1 MATADGGAK
10 PLQNAMKMAKVAIQL
25 DGENKHKEAYCEYLR
40 TINYISHAL
49 LEEAGSQASED
60 GDAVEVE
67 RMLRLAEQC
76 LERSKSFVGKR
87 ADVSAPFSR
96 SPGQSEPRQTAL
108 LPAAVAANAADTAPP
123 SDAPVKAT
131 SSPPKTGHRRV
142 LSDGGGELSPFLP
155 PEVFQ
160 RLQTVESQDTSKNR
174 ELTPIEEASRLNQKL
189 KANYEARL
197 ARLAPG
203 QAYQKTSLTLSLQRQ
218 MMENLI
224 IAKARQD
231 ALQRKME
238 ERRLRLQEEANR
250 RFAASGAMTA
260 EEQERRVLYTNVL
273 EYEQDHDWPKLWKA
287 NMRKNPDDD
296 ALVSGLV
303 SYLLSRSDHPVV
315 KLLRKRQYRVYNRL
329 YPIVSKGPPH
339 SPALPLRHS
348 CSTHNLL
355 HPETQKRSTRG
366 GSVGGHS
373 FITGLSPSPSRSHD
387 LHADYGDE
395 EGEEPHEQATV
406 DRENSFEDLE
416 QFLTQLDWAPLHGG
430 TDDPVSDSE
439 LTFDPYMQPEREECN
454 AQELEMRALTEHLKV
469 VVKDIHIAIDQLLSL
484 CLLSFEC
491 LNTASSKDLC
501 LASIEEAF
509 FTPLWSAL
517 VALFRRVHRER
528 EQAFEASMKLY
539 RDASPA
545 DLGVPLKLFPGDP
558 GALQGSYPYESAVQE
573 LKLLIKD
580 CCPQRKLE
588 CIVRT
593 LRLICACAEDY
604 RCLHEVDSAPKT
616 AAIALQEE
624 SIQLHAAGVS
634 RGLLTQTRKRAVG
647 PCVGADDLLPI
658 LSFVALR
665 CQCPQ
670 LVSECAALEE
680 FIHEGYLIGEEGYCL
695 TSLQSALAYIE
706 SLHSGGAH
714 HPADNPF

>member
-25 DGENKHKEAYCEYLR
+25 DGESKHKEAYCEYLR

-60 GDAVEVE
+60 GDVVEVE

-87 ADVSAPFSR
+87 AAPPTNDECPATISASSSC
-96 SPGQSEPRQTAL
+96 SPGQSEPRETAL
-108 LPAAVAANAADTAPP
+108 RPAAIAANAAVTAAP
-123 SDAPVKAT
+123 SETPVQVT
-131 SSPPKTGHRRV
+131 SSPAKTGHRRV
-142 LSDGGGELSPFLP
+142 LSNGGGELSPFLP

-160 RLQTVESQDTSKNR
+160 RLQTVESQDTSKK

-197 ARLAPG
+197 ARLPPG
-203 QAYQKTSLTLSLQRQ
+203 RAYQKTSLTLSLQRQ

-260 EEQERRVLYTNVL
+260 EEQEQRILYTNVL

-296 ALVSGLV
+296 TLVSGLV

-315 KLLRKRQYRVYNRL
+315 KLLRKHQYRVYNRL
-329 YPIVSKGPPH
+329 YPIISKGLPH

-355 HPETQKRSTRG
+355 HPETQTRPTRG
-366 GSVGGHS
+366 SSVGGHS
-373 FITGLSPSPSRSHD
+373 FTMGLSPSPSRSHD
-387 LHADYGDE
+387 LHAASDDE
-395 EGEEPHEQATV
+395 EGEHEQANV

-416 QFLTQLDWAPLHGG
+416 HFLTQLDWAPLHGS
-430 TDDPVSDSE
+430 TDDPGFDSE
-439 LTFDPYMQPEREECN
+439 LTFDPSMQPEQDEDN
-454 AQELEMRALTEHLKV
+454 VQELEIRALTEHLKV

-517 VALFRRVHRER
+517 VALFRKVHRER

-539 RDASPA
+539 QDASPA
-545 DLGVPLKLFPGDP
+545 AFGVPLKLFPGDP

-604 RCLHEVDSAPKT
+604 RCLHDVDSSPKT
-616 AAIALQEE
+616 AAILPLLHKPVHTFQNPAGEE
-624 SIQLHAAGVS
+624 YPVARFQGQS
-634 RGLLTQTRKRAVG
+634 RGQLT
-647 PCVGADDLLPI
+647 
-658 LSFVALR
+658 
-665 CQCPQ
+665 
-670 LVSECAALEE
+670 
-680 FIHEGYLIGEEGYCL
+680 
-695 TSLQSALAYIE
+695 
-706 SLHSGGAH
+706 HS
-714 HPADNPF
+714 

>member
-1 MATADGGAK
+1 MTMATADSGVK

-49 LEEAGSQASED
+49 LEDTGSQTSEERIMV
-60 GDAVEVE
+60 AVDVE

-76 LERSKSFVGKR
+76 LERAKSFIGKR
-87 ADVSAPFSR
+87 ADPPDLPASVSATC
-96 SPGQSEPRQTAL
+96 SPGQSEPHQTAVV
-108 LPAAVAANAADTAPP
+108 PAASAANTVPP
-123 SDAPVKAT
+123 SHTAVNAGRKAT
-131 SSPPKTGHRRV
+131 SPTKTGHRRV
-142 LSDGGGELSPFLP
+142 LSDGSSELSPFLP

-160 RLQTVESQDTSKNR
+160 KQQTVESQDTSKK

-250 RFAASGAMTA
+250 RFAASGAMTT
-260 EEQERRVLYTNVL
+260 EEREQRALYTNVL

-287 NMRKNPDDD
+287 NLKKNPDDVT
-296 ALVSGLV
+296 LVSGLV
-303 SYLLSRSDHPVV
+303 SYLLSQSDHPVV
-315 KLLRKRQYRVYNRL
+315 KLLRKHQYRIYNRL
-329 YPIVSKGPPH
+329 YPIVSKGLPQ
-339 SPALPLRHS
+339 SPARPLRPS
-348 CSTHNLL
+348 RSTHNLIN
-355 HPETQKRSTRG
+355 PETQKKPTRG
-366 GSVGGHS
+366 SSVGGQS
-373 FITGLSPSPSRSHD
+373 FSTSSSLSPSLSHD
-387 LHADYGDE
+387 LHTSYDDE
-395 EGEEPHEQATV
+395 EGEEPHTQVTV

-416 QFLTQLDWAPLHGG
+416 QFLTQLDWAPVHGSA
-430 TDDPVSDSE
+430 DDTGSDSE
-439 LTFDPYMQPEREECN
+439 LTCNTLIQPGQDETN
-454 AQELEMRALTEHLKV
+454 VQELEMRALREHLKAI
-469 VVKDIHIAIDQLLSL
+469 VKDIHIAIDQLLSL

-501 LASIEEAF
+501 LASLEEAF

-517 VALFRRVHRER
+517 VALFRRVNRER
-528 EQAFEASMKLY
+528 EQAFETNMKLY
-539 RDASPA
+539 QDASPG
-545 DLGVPLKLFPGDP
+545 DVGVPSKLFPKDP

-604 RCLHEVDSAPKT
+604 RCLHEVDSTPKT
-616 AAIALQEE
+616 AAI
-624 SIQLHAAGVS
+624 
-634 RGLLTQTRKRAVG
+634 
-647 PCVGADDLLPI
+647 GADDLLPI

-695 TSLQSALAYIE
+695 TSMQSALAYVE
-706 SLHSGGAH
+706 SLQTGGAH
-714 HPADNPF
+714 LPADKHI

>member
-1 MATADGGAK
+1 MKQKKKTERRKRRGSGLTMATADSGAK
-10 PLQNAMKMAKVAIQL
+10 PLQNAMKMAKLAIQL

-40 TINYISHAL
+40 TINFISHAL
-49 LEEAGSQASED
+49 LEEAGSQND
-60 GDAVEVE
+60 GEVVAVEVG

-76 LERSKSFVGKR
+76 LERVKSFIGKR
-87 ADVSAPFSR
+87 ADLSASGSAPFSS
-96 SPGQSEPRQTAL
+96 SPGQSEPNQTAVL
-108 LPAAVAANAADTAPP
+108 TDTTANPVTAPS
-123 SDAPVKAT
+123 SDTPVDTGHKTT
-131 SSPPKTGHRRV
+131 SPTKTGHYRV
-142 LSDGGGELSPFLP
+142 LSDGTGELSSFLP

-160 RLQTVESQDTSKNR
+160 RLQTVQSQDISKK

-197 ARLAPG
+197 ARLPPG
-203 QAYQKTSLTLSLQRQ
+203 KAYQKTSLTLSLQRQ

-250 RFAASGAMTA
+250 CDRPLYRPGVLCLPTRRAVRDGAHPQPGDFQHLGQRNKSSAFSIPM
-260 EEQERRVLYTNVL
+260 Y
-273 EYEQDHDWPKLWKA
+273 W
-287 NMRKNPDDD
+287 NM
-296 ALVSGLV
+296 
-303 SYLLSRSDHPVV
+303 SRTIRADHPVV
-315 KLLRKRQYRVYNRL
+315 NLLRKHQYRVYNRL
-329 YPIVSKGPPH
+329 YPIVSKGLVQSPPR
-339 SPALPLRHS
+339 PLTPSR
-348 CSTHNLL
+348 STHLL
-355 HPETQKRSTRG
+355 HPEKKTTRG
-366 GSVGGHS
+366 SSVGGQS
-373 FITGLSPSPSRSHD
+373 FSTATSLSPSLSHD
-387 LHADYGDE
+387 HSTNDEDEVEEELHS
-395 EGEEPHEQATV
+395 QVTV

-416 QFLTQLDWAPLHGG
+416 QFLTQLDWAPLHSS
-430 TDDPVSDSE
+430 TEDSE
-439 LTFDPYMQPEREECN
+439 GTCDPSLQPEQDEGSL
-454 AQELEMRALTEHLKV
+454 QELEMRALTEHLKA

-491 LNTASSKDLC
+491 LNTANSKDLC

-517 VALFRRVHRER
+517 VALFRRVYRER
-528 EQAFEASMKLY
+528 EQAFEMSMKLY
-539 RDASPA
+539 QDVSPG
-545 DLGVPLKLFPGDP
+545 DVGVPSKLFPEDSD
-558 GALQGSYPYESAVQE
+558 AQQGSYPYESAVQE
-573 LKLLIKD
+573 LKLLLKD

-604 RCLHEVDSAPKT
+604 RCLHDVDSTPKT
-616 AAIALQEE
+616 AAI
-624 SIQLHAAGVS
+624 
-634 RGLLTQTRKRAVG
+634 
-647 PCVGADDLLPI
+647 GADDLLPI

-695 TSLQSALAYIE
+695 TSMQSALAYVE
-706 SLHSGGAH
+706 SLQPGQLPAH
-714 HPADNPF
+714 KLV

>member
-1 MATADGGAK
+1 MKEKKKEEEDEEEEEEEDLTMATADSGVK

-25 DGENKHKEAYCEYLR
+25 DGGNKHKEAYCEYLR

-49 LEEAGSQASED
+49 LEDAGSQKEMEML
-60 GDAVEVE
+60 AVEVE

-76 LERSKSFVGKR
+76 LERAKSFIGKT
-87 ADVSAPFSR
+87 ADPPDLPDLPATSSSSG
-96 SPGQSEPRQTAL
+96 SPNLSEPRQTSG
-108 LPAAVAANAADTAPP
+108 PSAAITTNTASGAETPDETSP
-123 SDAPVKAT
+123 TKA
-131 SSPPKTGHRRV
+131 GHRRV
-142 LSDGGGELSPFLP
+142 LSEGGGELAPFLP

-160 RLQTVESQDTSKNR
+160 KLQTIASQDTSKK

-189 KANYEARL
+189 KASYEARL

-260 EEQERRVLYTNVL
+260 EDEEQRVLYTNVL
-273 EYEQDHDWPKLWKA
+273 EYEQDHDWPKQWKA
-287 NMRKNPDDD
+287 KIKKNPDVT
-296 ALVSGLV
+296 LVSELV

-315 KLLRKRQYRVYNRL
+315 KLLRKHQYRIYNKL
-329 YPIVSKGPPH
+329 YPIVSKGLPR
-339 SPALPLRHS
+339 SPALPLRPS
-348 CSTHNLL
+348 RSIHNLL
-355 HPETQKRSTRG
+355 HPETQRKPIRAAGS
-366 GSVGGHS
+366 SVGGQS
-373 FITGLSPSPSRSHD
+373 FISDSSLSSSSCTQD
-387 LHADYGDE
+387 LDAHYDHEDM
-395 EGEEPHEQATV
+395 EEPPVAAV

-416 QFLTQLDWAPLHGG
+416 QFLTQLDWAPAHGS
-430 TDDPVSDSE
+430 TDDAGSDSE
-439 LTFDPYMQPEREECN
+439 LGCDSSMQPDQDKGHI
-454 AQELEMRALTEHLKV
+454 QELEMRALKEHLKAI
-469 VVKDIHIAIDQLLSL
+469 VKDIHISIDQLLSL

-501 LASIEEAF
+501 LASLEEAF
-509 FTPLWSAL
+509 FMPLWNAL
-517 VALFRRVHRER
+517 VALFRKVHRER
-528 EQAFEASMKLY
+528 EQAFEMSLKLY
-539 RDASPA
+539 QNASPG
-545 DLGVPLKLFPGDP
+545 DVGVASKLYPQDP
-558 GALQGSYPYESAVQE
+558 AVLQGSYPYESAVQE
-573 LKLLIKD
+573 LKLLVQD

-604 RCLHEVDSAPKT
+604 RALHDGDSAPKT
-616 AAIALQEE
+616 AAI
-624 SIQLHAAGVS
+624 
-634 RGLLTQTRKRAVG
+634 
-647 PCVGADDLLPI
+647 GADDLLPI
-658 LSFVALR
+658 LSYVALR
-665 CQCPQ
+665 CHCPQ

-695 TSLQSALAYIE
+695 TSMQSALAYVE
-706 SLHSGGAH
+706 SLQTGGAQL
-714 HPADNPF
+714 PADKLV

>member
-1 MATADGGAK
+1 MATADSGAK
-10 PLQNAMKMAKVAIQL
+10 PLQNAMKMAKVAIHL

-40 TINYISHAL
+40 TINYISHSL
-49 LEEAGSQASED
+49 LEEASSQED
-60 GDAVEVE
+60 GDVVEVE

-76 LERSKSFVGKR
+76 LERSKSFLGKR
-87 ADVSAPFSR
+87 SEPPNLPAASASFSHL
-96 SPGQSEPRQTAL
+96 PGQSEQSPLQ
-108 LPAAVAANAADTAPP
+108 PAAIAADAAPL
-123 SDAPVKAT
+123 SDIPVKAT
-131 SSPPKTGHRRV
+131 GHHRV
-142 LSDGGGELSPFLP
+142 LSDGDGEVSPFLP

-160 RLQTVESQDTSKNR
+160 RLQTVESQDASKKP
-174 ELTPIEEASRLNQKL
+174 LTPIEEASRLNQKL

-197 ARLAPG
+197 ARLTPG

-250 RFAASGAMTA
+250 RFAASGGMTT
-260 EEQERRVLYTNVL
+260 EEQEQRILYANVL

-287 NMRKNPDDD
+287 NMRKNPEDD

-315 KLLRKRQYRVYNRL
+315 KLLRKHQYRVYNRL
-329 YPIVSKGPPH
+329 YPIVSKGLPH

-348 CSTHNLL
+348 CSTHSL
-355 HPETQKRSTRG
+355 HHTETQKRPTRG
-366 GSVGGHS
+366 SSLGGYS
-373 FITGLSPSPSRSHD
+373 FSAGLSPSRSHH
-387 LHADYGDE
+387 LHSDYGDE
-395 EGEEPHEQATV
+395 EGEEPHEQASV

-416 QFLTQLDWAPLHGG
+416 QFLTQLDWAPLHGS
-430 TDDPVSDSE
+430 TDDPGSCSE
-439 LTFDPYMQPEREECN
+439 LTFDPSTQREQEVL
-454 AQELEMRALTEHLKV
+454 ELEMRALTEHLKA

-501 LASIEEAF
+501 LAIIEEAF

-517 VALFRRVHRER
+517 VVLFRRVHRER
-528 EQAFEASMKLY
+528 EQAFEASMERY

-545 DLGVPLKLFPGDP
+545 DVGVPLKLFPGDP
-558 GALQGSYPYESAVQE
+558 DALQGSYPYESAVQE

-604 RCLHEVDSAPKT
+604 RCLHEVDSLQKI
-616 AAIALQEE
+616 AAI
-624 SIQLHAAGVS
+624 
-634 RGLLTQTRKRAVG
+634 
-647 PCVGADDLLPI
+647 GADDLLPI

-706 SLHSGGAH
+706 SLHTGGAS
-714 HPADNPF
+714 HPTDNPF

>member
-1 MATADGGAK
+1 MATADSGLK

-49 LEEAGSQASED
+49 LEEAEERD
-60 GDAVEVE
+60 MVAVEEE

-76 LERSKSFVGKR
+76 LERAKSFMGKST
-87 ADVSAPFSR
+87 APLDVSISSSS
-96 SPGQSEPRQTAL
+96 SPGQSRPHQTAV
-108 LPAAVAANAADTAPP
+108 LPCATAPNNDPP
-123 SDAPVKAT
+123 SHTHGEAARKAT
-131 SSPPKTGHRRV
+131 SPKKSGHRRV
-142 LSDGGGELSPFLP
+142 LSDGGGEPSPFLP
-155 PEVFQ
+155 PEIFQ
-160 RLQTVESQDTSKNR
+160 KLQTVESQDTSKR
-174 ELTPIEEASRLNQKL
+174 ELTPIEQASRLNQKL

-197 ARLAPG
+197 ARLTPG

-260 EEQERRVLYTNVL
+260 EDQEQRSLYTNVL

-287 NMRKNPDDD
+287 KIKENPDNVT
-296 ALVSGLV
+296 LVPHLV
-303 SYLLSRSDHPVV
+303 SYLLSQSDHPLV
-315 KLLRKRQYRVYNRL
+315 KLLKKHQYRIYNRL
-329 YPIVSKGPPH
+329 YPIVSKGHPQ
-339 SPALPLRHS
+339 SPALPLRAS
-348 CSTHNLL
+348 RSSHNLL
-355 HPETQKRSTRG
+355 HLETQRKPTRTVSSSGQSFSTD
-366 GSVGGHS
+366 SS
-373 FITGLSPSPSRSHD
+373 LSHD
-387 LHADYGDE
+387 LHVNYDE
-395 EGEEPHEQATV
+395 DDVEDVEEANPQVTV

-416 QFLTQLDWAPLHGG
+416 QFLTQLDWAPPHIS
-430 TDDPVSDSE
+430 TDDTTSDLETKCDHLMLDESHV
-439 LTFDPYMQPEREECN
+439 
-454 AQELEMRALTEHLKV
+454 QELEMRALKEHLKA
-469 VVKDIHIAIDQLLSL
+469 VVKDIHIALDQLLSL

-509 FTPLWSAL
+509 FMPLWSAL
-517 VALFRRVHRER
+517 LALFRKVNRER

-539 RDASPA
+539 RDASPE
-545 DLGVPLKLFPGDP
+545 DVGVTSKLFPQEP
-558 GALQGSYPYESAVQE
+558 CLQGSYPYESAVQE
-573 LKLLIKD
+573 LKLILKD

-593 LRLICACAEDY
+593 LRQICVCAEEY
-604 RCLHEVDSAPKT
+604 RCLHESNSTPTT
-616 AAIALQEE
+616 AAI
-624 SIQLHAAGVS
+624 
-634 RGLLTQTRKRAVG
+634 
-647 PCVGADDLLPI
+647 GADDLLPI

-665 CQCPQ
+665 SQCPQ

-695 TSLQSALAYIE
+695 TSMQSALAYVE
-706 SLHSGGAH
+706 SLHTGGTH
-714 HPADNPF
+714 LPAQTLI

>member
-1 MATADGGAK
+1 MADSGAK
-10 PLQNAMKMAKVAIQL
+10 PLQYAMKMAKVAIQL
-25 DGENKHKEAYCEYLR
+25 DGESEHQEAYCEYLR
-40 TINYISHAL
+40 TINYISRAL
-49 LEEAGSQASED
+49 LEEAEAQTSEE
-60 GDAVEVE
+60 GDAAAVEGE

-76 LERSKSFVGKR
+76 LERAKSFIGKR
-87 ADVSAPFSR
+87 ADPPNLSASVSASFTC
-96 SPGQSEPRQTAL
+96 SPGQSEPRQDAH
-108 LPAAVAANAADTAPP
+108 LPAPTAANSVPP
-123 SDAPVKAT
+123 SDSPVDAGRRAT
-131 SSPPKTGHRRV
+131 SPAKTSQRRV
-142 LSDGGGELSPFLP
+142 MSDGSAEPSPFLP
-155 PEVFQ
+155 PDVFH
-160 RLQTVESQDTSKNR
+160 RIQTVESQDTSTK

-197 ARLAPG
+197 ARLPPG
-203 QAYQKTSLTLSLQRQ
+203 QAYQKTSLTLCLQRQ

-260 EEQERRVLYTNVL
+260 EEQEQRVLYTNVL

-287 NMRKNPDDD
+287 NIRKNPEDV

-315 KLLRKRQYRVYNRL
+315 KLLRKHQYRVYNRL
-329 YPIVSKGPPH
+329 YPIVSKRLPQ
-339 SPALPLRHS
+339 SPALPLRSS
-348 CSTHNLL
+348 CSAHNLL
-355 HPETQKRSTRG
+355 HPDSETKPTRCS
-366 GSVGGHS
+366 SVGGQS
-373 FITGLSPSPSRSHD
+373 FSTGSSLSPSLSHN
-387 LHADYGDE
+387 LHTNYDNE
-395 EGEEPHEQATV
+395 EGEEPHAQVTV

-416 QFLTQLDWAPLHGG
+416 QFLTQLDWAPLYGS
-430 TDDPVSDSE
+430 TDDTGSDSE
-439 LTFDPYMQPEREECN
+439 LTWDPSTQPEQDEAN
-454 AQELEMRALTEHLKV
+454 IQELEMRALTEHLKA

-484 CLLSFEC
+484 CMLSFEC

-501 LASIEEAF
+501 LVSLEEAF

-517 VALFRRVHRER
+517 LALFRRVHREK
-528 EQAFEASMKLY
+528 EQAFEKSMKLY
-539 RDASPA
+539 RDISPG
-545 DLGVPLKLFPGDP
+545 DVGVPLKLFPKDP
-558 GALQGSYPYESAVQE
+558 GTLQGSYPYESAVQE

-580 CCPQRKLE
+580 CCPQKKLE

-593 LRLICACAEDY
+593 LRLICACAEEY

-616 AAIALQEE
+616 AAI
-624 SIQLHAAGVS
+624 
-634 RGLLTQTRKRAVG
+634 
-647 PCVGADDLLPI
+647 GADDLLPI

-695 TSLQSALAYIE
+695 TSMQSALAYVE
-706 SLHSGGAH
+706 SLYTEETPL
-714 HPADNPF
+714 PAESPV